1 MLVYII
7 CGVICV
13 AIWVVWLLPA
23 IKTRL
28 ACEIYGHTGM
38 AIFFTLLVLG
48 FGIPQ
53 LWDIFPSI
61 LWLEII
67 GFVLF
72 IPAAFLVASSFI
84 ALKHKGKAKT
94 LAPSEPI
101 ILVDTGIYGI
111 VRHPM
116 LLGMAVWSFAL
127 ILVFQS
133 AFSIVLGIVAIFLL
147 WMASREE
154 DKFDIKKFGNSYKEY
169 MTRAPMWNAFKGLKG
184 VRKGLGK
191 GNEF

>member
-7 CGVICV
+7 CGVICLF
-13 AIWVVWLLPA
+13 IWVGSLIPA

-53 LWDIFPSI
+53 LWDIFPDI

-67 GFVLF
+67 GYVLF

-84 ALKHKGKAKT
+84 GLYRKGKAKT
-94 LAPSEPI
+94 LAPSDPMT
-101 ILVDTGIYGI
+101 LVDTGIYGI

-116 LLGMAVWSFAL
+116 HLGMAVWSFAL

-133 AFSIVLGIVAIFLL
+133 ALSLVLGLIAIFLL

-154 DKFDIKKFGNSYKEY
+154 DRFNLKKFGGSYKKY
-169 MTRAPMWNAFKGLKG
+169 IKKVSMWNAFKGLKD
-184 VRKGLGK
+184 V
-191 GNEF
+191 